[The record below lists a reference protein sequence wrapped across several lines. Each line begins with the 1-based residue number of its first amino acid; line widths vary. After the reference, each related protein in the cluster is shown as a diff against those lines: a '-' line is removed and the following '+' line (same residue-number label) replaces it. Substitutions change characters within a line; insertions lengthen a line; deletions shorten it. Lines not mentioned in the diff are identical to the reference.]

1 MAKATVA
8 DNSKRIDELKG
19 CVDNN
24 TELLDA
30 VVGKIDTM
38 MERQLEAGA
47 LREEFEKQKA
57 WMGNGLSEKIAKMIA
72 TEMTNSQLQWLKQLL
87 EEQKEENRAYGQQ
100 RDKERERKAKTWQ
113 VVVPSI
119 MSFLA
124 LIGVA
129 LIGLL

>member
-1 MAKATVA
+1 MAKTTVA
-8 DNSKRIDELKG
+8 ENSKRIDDLKG

-24 TELLDA
+24 TEMLDA
-30 VVGKIDTM
+30 VMDKLGVM
-38 MERQLEAGA
+38 MERQVEAGM
-47 LREEFEKQKA
+47 LREEFDKLKA

-72 TEMTNSQLQWLKQLL
+72 GEKTKEEVKLL
-87 EEQKEENRAYGQQ
+87 RDLLNEQKEENRAYGQQ
-100 RDKERERKAKTWQ
+100 RDKDRDRNAKTWQ